1 MNDYY
6 RLTND
11 IVSQIESSV
20 RSLEVAIQSGYS
32 LSVPVSNGALLDN
45 LNKVEGLLWV
55 DEFSGQDRVAVY
67 LADILSA
74 VEKYVAHIV
83 DSAAAASADW
93 EFGHLAA
100 CYRRLQGLERGER
113 FGAPITGLKAQ
124 VTA

>member
-1 MNDYY
+1 
-6 RLTND
+6 
-11 IVSQIESSV
+11 
-20 RSLEVAIQSGYS
+20 
-32 LSVPVSNGALLDN
+32 VPVSNGALLDN

-74 VEKYVAHIV
+74 IEKYVAHIV
-83 DSAAAASADW
+83 DSAAMASADW

-100 CYRRLQGLERGER
+100 CYRRLRGLERGER
-113 FGAPITGLKAQ
+113 FLAPINGLKAL